1 MLTYWVGSPLT
12 VEAEVEGAGELNLCI
27 TASLL
32 PLSPSLSLFTCIHTL
47 PYMCMRTACIGVR
60 GLSTELR
67 RGVTPHEHC
76 QVVIRSG

>member
-32 PLSPSLSLFTCIHTL
+32 PLSPSLSFYMHTYTSI
-47 PYMCMRTACIGVR
+47 YMYAYSVYWG
-60 GLSTELR
+60 SWAK
-67 RGVTPHEHC
+67 H
-76 QVVIRSG
+76 